1 MASLYTEVPANFSEI
16 ESFVITDRE
25 EIVSEIYKK
34 DKCFFYDT
42 CSFRYHANL
51 TPVNIEHLMAYIQR
65 YNGIVILTRCI
76 LMELASL
83 NHTLNAEYIDY
94 IKEMHRYGVKV
105 LLIYEEDIF
114 YVMDVCFS
122 KTAVINDYLTWAVRM
137 IRNPVSTITDTF
149 LNDPGL
155 STAIIGGKHLGK
167 TDIYHRFFS
176 SVRGNKQQGDNLGEE
191 LLAICLHILSNI
203 PGEKDEKFV
212 LITDDKGAAGMIDCL
227 FKKTNAQHQGKHIV
241 IFSTPKLVQ
250 YMYIEDILTER
261 EDVEAFLNVG
271 NNGTVKILGTRSFD
285 LHSEEI
291 TVSCEELANWIFI
304 PNKIHIDF

>member
-1 MASLYTEVPANFSEI
+1 MSTDLELYPERYFA
-16 ESFVITDRE
+16 
-25 EIVSEIYKK
+25 VSG
-34 DKCFFYDT
+34 
-42 CSFRYHANL
+42 
-51 TPVNIEHLMAYIQR
+51 
-65 YNGIVILTRCI
+65 NGC
-76 LMELASL
+76 
-83 NHTLNAEYIDY
+83 
-94 IKEMHRYGVKV
+94 
-105 LLIYEEDIF
+105 
-114 YVMDVCFS
+114 
-122 KTAVINDYLTWAVRM
+122 
-137 IRNPVSTITDTF
+137 
-149 LNDPGL
+149 
-155 STAIIGGKHLGK
+155 K

-176 SVRGNKQQGDNLGEE
+176 SVRGNKQQSDNLGEE